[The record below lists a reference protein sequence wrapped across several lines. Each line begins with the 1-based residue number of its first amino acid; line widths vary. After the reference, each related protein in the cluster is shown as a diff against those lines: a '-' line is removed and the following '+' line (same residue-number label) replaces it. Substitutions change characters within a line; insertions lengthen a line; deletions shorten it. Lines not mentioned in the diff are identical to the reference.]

1 MSFAQVDIAA
11 PDGKP
16 GFQSG
21 RTDRN
26 GMFLFLPDGDGKYR
40 VTVGDDMGHRLVLA
54 KTIAGDGNIAA
65 SRESRAIA
73 GVSAGKGNGVV
84 GGLGMIIG
92 CGRIIYGWRQ
102 KRLYSMKANVKKLE

>member
-92 CGRIIYGWRQ
+92 CGGDHLWMAAETVIFDE
-102 KRLYSMKANVKKLE
+102 S

>member
-1 MSFAQVDIAA
+1 
-11 PDGKP
+11 
-16 GFQSG
+16 
-21 RTDRN
+21 
-26 GMFLFLPDGDGKYR
+26 
-40 VTVGDDMGHRLVLA
+40 MGHRLVLA

-92 CGRIIYGWRQ
+92 CGGDHLWMAAETVIFDE
-102 KRLYSMKANVKKLE
+102 S